1 MAILLQPYLPSK
13 INRLR
18 LPARETPNRMPFRLR
33 LQPRGRV
40 LRGLC
45 GPVLVAALAATG
57 CSDNDPITNPDQ
69 TPPTQVTETYSGTLT
84 VNGAVTHPIQVLTAG
99 NVISTVTALDPV
111 DDETRI
117 GLSMGTWNGIACS
130 VGSPSLS
137 NDSAKVGVSLTATA
151 TATGNYCVR
160 VYDVGKIKQAT
171 SYDLTVTHF

>member
-1 MAILLQPYLPSK
+1 
-13 INRLR
+13 
-18 LPARETPNRMPFRLR
+18 MPFRLR

-40 LRGLC
+40 LRVLC
-45 GPVLVAALAATG
+45 GPVLVATLAAAG
-57 CSDNDPITNPDQ
+57 CSDDPITNPDQ

-84 VNGAVTHPIQVLTAG
+84 VNGAVTHPIVVQTAG
-99 NVISTVTALDPV
+99 NVVSTVTALNPV

-137 NDSAKVGVSLTATA
+137 NDNTAVGVSVTATA

-160 VYDVGKIKQAT
+160 VYDVGKIKQTTAYEL
-171 SYDLTVTHF
+171 SVTHY